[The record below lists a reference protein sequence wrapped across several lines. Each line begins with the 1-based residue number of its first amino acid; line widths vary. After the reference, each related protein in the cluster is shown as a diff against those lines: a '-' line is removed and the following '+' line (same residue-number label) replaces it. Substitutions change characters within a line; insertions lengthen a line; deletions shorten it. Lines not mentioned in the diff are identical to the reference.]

1 MRVVGYGGW
10 GGGEG
15 LGLEGKGG
23 GRGGGGETDN
33 FLQRIKQTEA
43 RHCAGFRQNT
53 GSPLMPCRVH
63 TL

>member
-1 MRVVGYGGW
+1 M
-10 GGGEG
+10 GGGEVVRDWDWRG
-15 LGLEGKGG
+15 RVRKGG
-23 GRGGGGETDN
+23 GEKDN